1 MECCPLKP
9 AQVATAYDQTLILS
23 RLVEDLRLLS
33 LAEARQLHLEK
44 SETDVGLLVQSVV
57 DNFRPLAQE
66 RGVDLRTQVPAVPTM
81 AAVDP
86 QRISQVVANLLSN
99 ALRYVVGG
107 DSVTVAVRRT
117 DTRSE
122 VSVSDSGPGIDE
134 DELPHVFE
142 RFYRVEKSRSRS
154 AGGSGL
160 GLAIAKELRRD
171 PRWPHLGRK
180 PSRQRIQVHLRHPDL
195 ASLRNTLRTAAS
207 SSVGECALQS
217 TSMPALHRRNVPNC
231 RLMAEGG
238 KRKCRGGVPR
248 WGRGGARQDP
258 PR

>member
-1 MECCPLKP
+1 MECSRLSRPRWLLPTIKL
-9 AQVATAYDQTLILS
+9 LILS

-107 DSVTVAVRRT
+107 DSVTVAVRPNRYPL
-117 DTRSE
+117 RSIG
-122 VSVSDSGPGIDE
+122 VRLRP
-134 DELPHVFE
+134 
-142 RFYRVEKSRSRS
+142 RYR
-154 AGGSGL
+154 
-160 GLAIAKELRRD
+160 
-171 PRWPHLGRK
+171 
-180 PSRQRIQVHLRHPDL
+180 
-195 ASLRNTLRTAAS
+195 
-207 SSVGECALQS
+207 
-217 TSMPALHRRNVPNC
+217 
-231 RLMAEGG
+231 
-238 KRKCRGGVPR
+238 RG
-248 WGRGGARQDP
+248 
-258 PR
+258 